1 MRENPLVRFF
11 VERPVLTTAFFL
23 AVTLF
28 GLLTAFRLGVDMLP
42 KIEVPVVTVTTI
54 YPGSSPREI
63 ADQVSKP
70 VEDALSTLS
79 GVDRIASISL
89 EGASQVIV
97 QFDYG
102 VDVNVAAV
110 DVSERVSAIRG
121 ELPADADPP
130 VVAKFDPAADPILF
144 VALTAPGESLGRL
157 GAYAEDRLKPEL
169 QRIRGVADV
178 QVVGSPDEEVAVLL
192 QPSRLAVLGL
202 SPLQVV
208 QALAADTVNLPA
220 GALDVRGEHRVVS
233 LRSRPATPHDVAERT
248 VDARRGLKVRD
259 VAKVRLQ
266 EGRAETFS
274 RLNGDPV
281 VLMTV
286 RKASG
291 SNVVEVARRVHETVA
306 ALQLPEGYRL
316 RTVFGVTRFTRATV
330 NDTFVESLMTA
341 LIVSVIILVFLG
353 RTNSALSVILAIPV
367 TLAGSIVVYGVLGF
381 TFNVISLLALIVA
394 VGLVVD
400 DAIVVAENIDRWL
413 EQGYGR
419 MEAVLRGASEVSTAV
434 LATTLSLLAVF
445 VPISF
450 LPGIVGQLFRE
461 FGIGLS
467 TAIAISYLEAM
478 FFLTVRLAYFPD
490 PKPPGW
496 RDLGRLLRSFHLD
509 LGAWRAALGRWGF
522 WAAALA
528 LAYGGYRL
536 SGAAL
541 PAALAGAGFALGYP
555 LLRYAARMLGGA
567 LGALMRAAHE
577 AVDLPFARLQDG
589 YARLVQ
595 RLLQHSGLVL
605 LGALALMASVAWVLP
620 RLPFNF
626 TPKADSGFI
635 EITLTL
641 PKGTD
646 LDTTNALVQRLEGYL
661 LTRPEVD
668 ALVTTV
674 GASQNAGTG
683 SAPERASL
691 SLQLVPKDERMDQ
704 YALAEVLR
712 RDLQARV
719 AAHPEAKVRVQP
731 ITGGPPSAA
740 DIEFVLTAPSEA
752 RLEELNRE
760 ALRLIRSLPF
770 VRDAKSSLS
779 ERTQEYSFRLDAAKL
794 TGTGLSALDVGRTLR
809 AYLTG
814 LEAGRL
820 SDGGRDTPVV
830 VRADPAALASVQQLL
845 ALPIAAPALGSTVPL
860 SGLGRFERRDQA
872 ASIGRTNQAYSAGYQ
887 VNLVDPEA
895 GALQAEQRL
904 KRALAE
910 AGLLG
915 GGVGYLATG
924 TTTFTGDLAATA
936 PLAFLLALVLNYL
949 VIASQ
954 FNSFRYPVYLLLPVP
969 LALVGAFWLSYFM
982 GTGLDVI
989 SILGTVMMVGLVTK
1003 NAILLLDFAV
1013 ERARTMPLDRALV
1026 EAARLRLRP
1035 ILMTSLTILV
1045 VSLPLLLGLGE
1056 GSEFRIPLG
1065 VIILGGI
1072 FSSTLLTLFVI
1083 PVAFYRYERRRY
1095 AQMQAEQ

>member
-1 MRENPLVRFF
+1 MKENPLVRFF

-23 AVTLF
+23 AITLF
-28 GLLTAFRLGVDMLP
+28 GGLTALRLGVDMLP

-70 VEDALSTLS
+70 IEDGLSTLS
-79 GVDRIASISL
+79 GVDQIASISL

-102 VDVNVAAV
+102 VDVDVAAV
-110 DVSERVSAIRG
+110 DVSERVAAIRG
-121 ELPADADPP
+121 ELPADAEPP
-130 VVAKFDPAADPILF
+130 VVAKFDPASDPILF
-144 VALTAPGESLGRL
+144 VALTAPGVALGEL
-157 GAYAEDRLKPEL
+157 GTYAEEELKPQL

-178 QVVGSPDEEVAVLL
+178 EVVGNPEEEVAVLL
-192 QPSRLAVLGL
+192 RPDRLAALGL
-202 SPLQVV
+202 SPLQVA
-208 QALAADTVNLPA
+208 QALGADTVNLPA
-220 GALDVRGEHRVVS
+220 GALDLRGEHQVVS
-233 LRSRPATPHDVAERT
+233 LRSQPSSPRDVAERS
-248 VDARRGLKVRD
+248 VDSRRGLRVRD
-259 VAKVRLQ
+259 VARVRLS
-266 EGRAETFS
+266 EARARTYS
-274 RLNGDPV
+274 RLGGDPV
-281 VLMTV
+281 VLLSV
-286 RKASG
+286 RKSSG
-291 SNVVEVARRVHETVA
+291 ANVVEVAQRVQEEVA
-306 ALQLPEGYRL
+306 RL
-316 RTVFGVTRFTRATV
+316 RPPAGYHVRTTFDITRFTRATV
-330 NDTFVESLMTA
+330 HDTFVESLMTA

-367 TLAGSIVVYGVLGF
+367 TLASSIVVYGMLGF

-413 EQGYGR
+413 QMGYGR
-419 MEAVLRGASEVSTAV
+419 MEAVLKGASEVSTAV

-445 VPISF
+445 IPISF

-496 RDLGRLLRSFHLD
+496 RELGPVAHSFRLDVAAWPTALRSLWLWLAAAG
-509 LGAWRAALGRWGF
+509 LGIYVERLTAWWPLGLF
-522 WAAALA
+522 AALA
-528 LAYGGYRL
+528 L
-536 SGAAL
+536 
-541 PAALAGAGFALGYP
+541 ALGYP
-555 LLRYAARMLGGA
+555 LLRYLVRLAAA
-567 LGALMRAAHE
+567 VFGALMRAAHE
-577 AVDLPFARLQDG
+577 AVDRPFLALQEA
-589 YARLVQ
+589 YARLV
-595 RLLQHSGLVL
+595 RVLLRRNGWVL
-605 LGALALMASVAWVLP
+605 LGALALFASVAWVLP

-641 PKGTD
+641 PKGTA
-646 LDTTNALVQRLEGYL
+646 LDVTNSLTQRLEGYL
-661 LTRPEVD
+661 LGRPEVD
-668 ALVTTV
+668 VLIATV

-691 SLQLVPKDERMDQ
+691 SLQLVGKDHRIDQ
-704 YALAEVLR
+704 YALAAEFREALGRLVG
-712 RDLQARV
+712 DT
-719 AAHPEAKVRVQP
+719 PGAKVRVQP

-740 DIEFVLTAPSEA
+740 DIEFVLTAPSEE
-752 RLEELNRE
+752 RLEEVNRL
-760 ALRLIRSLPF
+760 ALRVIRDQPF
-770 VRDAKSSLS
+770 VLDAKSSLS
-779 ERTQEYSFRLDAAKL
+779 ERTQEYSFRLDPARL

-814 LEAGRL
+814 LEAGKLR
-820 SDGGRDTPVV
+820 SQGRETPIV
-830 VRADPAALASVQQLL
+830 VRADPTHLASVQQLA
-845 ALPIAAPALGSTVPL
+845 ALPIAAPALGGTVPL
-860 SGLGRFERRDQA
+860 SSLGRFERREQA
-872 ASIGRTNQAYSAGYQ
+872 ASIGRTNQAFSAGFQ
-887 VNLVDPEA
+887 VNLTDPDA

-904 KRALAE
+904 KKALAE
-910 AGLLG
+910 AGVLSDD
-915 GGVGYLATG
+915 VGYLATG
-924 TTTFTGDLAATA
+924 TTTFTGDLATTA
-936 PLAFLLALVLNYL
+936 PMAFLLALVLNYL

-1013 ERARTMPLDRALV
+1013 ERAKDRPLEDALV

-1035 ILMTSLTILV
+1035 ILMTSITIIV
-1045 VSLPLLLGLGE
+1045 VSIPLLLGLGE

-1083 PVAFYRYERRRY
+1083 PAAFYRYERARY
-1095 AQMQAEQ
+1095 AQLQARR